1 MNGMTELNDED
12 DTDDTFGSGF
22 YNPEYYDSDDG

>member
-1 MNGMTELNDED
+1 MTELNDED